1 MNTLSE
7 KIGPLSDQIASKHL
21 SDPRSLVADSAKN
34 RAFSFFF
41 NRFYLLSTP
50 DAKVMVLLASELH
63 LEKAVVR
70 PIKARRIEAMKT
82 KTKIKAGI
90 AVWGT

>member
-1 MNTLSE
+1 
-7 KIGPLSDQIASKHL
+7 
-21 SDPRSLVADSAKN
+21 
-34 RAFSFFF
+34 
-41 NRFYLLSTP
+41 
-50 DAKVMVLLASELH
+50 MVLLASQLH

-82 KTKIKAGI
+82 KTKIKAGL

>member
-1 MNTLSE
+1 
-7 KIGPLSDQIASKHL
+7 
-21 SDPRSLVADSAKN
+21 
-34 RAFSFFF
+34 
-41 NRFYLLSTP
+41 
-50 DAKVMVLLASELH
+50 MVLLAAQLH

-70 PIKARRIEAMKT
+70 PIKARRIKMKT